1 MNKLIFVTLLS
12 LASATQFLVR
22 PMDPNNLMDAQHKD
36 GDTMAEDWGQEYGP
50 KQFQWSKSDPKHG
63 LDDFDKNIAR
73 DATSA
78 FDKKHAFPAAAPAGA
93 PAYAPVDMTGVQSMD
108 RTKLA
113 EHGHTDGDTM
123 AEDWGQEYGPKQ
135 FQWRKDEPKHSLD
148 GFDKNLIRDGAS
160 PAGAPGAAPGR

>member
-1 MNKLIFVTLLS
+1 
-12 LASATQFLVR
+12 
-22 PMDPNNLMDAQHKD
+22 MDPNNLMDAQHKD

-50 KQFQWSKSDPKHG
+50 KQFQWRKDDPTHQ

-78 FDKKHAFPAAAPAGA
+78 FDKKHAFPD
-93 PAYAPVDMTGVQSMD
+93 APVDMTGVQSMD
-108 RTKLA
+108 TSKLG
-113 EHGHTDGDTM
+113 EHGHKDGDTM

-148 GFDKNLIRDGAS
+148 AFDKNLLKDGAS
-160 PAGAPGAAPGR
+160 PAGAPAGAPGRSDRR